1 MPTAEDASVYL
12 QGVYSLLGRENV
24 VQFKVANYTMVP
36 GIQSTPGVQKRIYII
51 IRGVNLLKR
60 EER

>member
-24 VQFKVANYTMVP
+24 VQFKVANDTMVP
-36 GIQSTPGVQKRIYII
+36 GIQSTPGGTEENIYHNQ
-51 IRGVNLLKR
+51 RS
-60 EER
+60 